1 MGQLPHTLELL
12 NRTPLSVQVADVIRK
27 VLQQGRWRD
36 CLPSERQ
43 LSEQFR
49 VSRPTIRTAL
59 QILARE
65 GLLAIRQGR
74 LSRPLRIGKS
84 RAPNEKRLIGII
96 TQEPSLNL
104 ERMTFEAISLLR
116 VHLAEHGFTTEFLLC
131 PPSGVGAQVRAVE
144 NFVRH
149 NQVFCCLLIS
159 VNKDLQKWFASRATP
174 ALVLG
179 SCHDGIAL
187 PSLDIDYRSV
197 CRHAAGVFLGK
208 GHRHLAL
215 VVGNSSYA
223 GDLASEEGFC
233 EGVKQHT
240 GPDSARATIVRH
252 NGSATNFTAKL
263 DALFDSDTPPTAL
276 LVASVCMA
284 VAVNIYLLRRG
295 LAVPAAVSLIARDQ
309 DPLFESVDPPISHYR
324 CEGIAY
330 EQRLSRLMSKLVSD
344 GYLTPTPT
352 LLLPTFFPGGTTN
365 RRRS

>member
-1 MGQLPHTLELL
+1 MGQLPHTLESL

-27 VLQQGRWRD
+27 VLRQGRWRD
-36 CLPSERQ
+36 HLPSERQ

-49 VSRPTIRTAL
+49 VSRPTVRTAL

-65 GLLAIRQGR
+65 GLLAIQQGR
-74 LSRPLRIGKS
+74 RSRPLRVGKGG
-84 RAPNEKRLIGII
+84 APREKRLIGII

-116 VHLAEHGFTTEFLLC
+116 VHLAEHGFATDFMFC
-131 PPSGVGAQVRAVE
+131 PPSSVGAQVRAVE
-144 NFVRH
+144 DFVRD

-159 VNKDLQKWFASRATP
+159 VNRDLQKWFASRATP

-197 CRHAAGVFLGK
+197 CRHAVGVFLGK

-215 VVGNSSYA
+215 VMRNSSYA

-240 GPDSARATIVRH
+240 GPDPARATIVRH
-252 NGSATNFTAKL
+252 NGSAANLTAKL

-276 LVASVCMA
+276 LVAPGRTAIPVT
-284 VAVNIYLLRRG
+284 IYLLRRG
-295 LAVPAAVSLIARDQ
+295 LGEGAVSLIARGQ
-309 DPLFESVDPPISHYR
+309 DRLFEDVDPPISHYHFD
-324 CEGIAY
+324 GIAY
-330 EQRLSRLMSKLVSD
+330 EQRLSRLMLKLVSD
-344 GYLTPTPT
+344 GHLTPTPT
-352 LLLPTFFPGGTTN
+352 LLLPTFFPGGTVS